1 MRKLAFVLDYYPYL
15 GGYSSRVA
23 EQLRVLSARY
33 EVHLIY
39 MFRKPQKECVDV
51 SAFAKE
57 HRISPDVAERGDSS
71 EMARNPLRLLA
82 SPKLLA
88 NMIRNV
94 LFEGSPIYYAPYVSE
109 RIRADVKK
117 VLDSER
123 IDIVWANGVIGSL
136 MAGKERAKM
145 RVLDMCDSRA
155 LLYSTLRPLERSL
168 PRKAFLWLD
177 GMLARRFERESA
189 KKNDMVVYICR
200 RDGLFCG
207 LKDSGFFVLPN
218 IRQGRQMPKVPKRTD
233 IVMLGRWDYLP
244 NLDALNFA
252 VREVLPKIRRDVSV
266 EVVGVLR
273 DRDRQSLVWA
283 SRGASNSKL
292 AISGVVDDVPARLC
306 SARLMLAPI
315 RAGAGVQNKILDAA
329 EAGVPVLTTPF
340 SKSAIDPDG
349 KCEGIIPC
357 GGAEAFAGE
366 AVRLLSDQDRAAR
379 LGSSCRSFY
388 ESYNAASM
396 KRHAELMEKIDARV
410 GS

>member
-23 EQLRVLSARY
+23 EQLRVLSSRY
-33 EVHLIY
+33 EIHLIY
-39 MFRKPQKECVDV
+39 MFRKAEKECVDV

-57 HRISPDVAERGDSS
+57 HRIAPDVAERGDSS
-71 EMARNPLRLLA
+71 EMARNPLRLLS

-88 NMIRNV
+88 NLVRNTI
-94 LFEGSPIYYAPYVSE
+94 LNGSPIYYAPYVSE

-168 PRKAFLWLD
+168 PKKAFLWLD

-189 KKNDMVVYICR
+189 KKNDMVIYICR
-200 RDGLFCG
+200 RDGLAC
-207 LKDSGFFVLPN
+207 LKESEFFVLPN
-218 IRQGRQMPKVPKRTD
+218 IRQDRQMPKVPKRTD

-252 VREVLPKIRRDVSV
+252 VREVLPKIRKDVSV

-292 AISGVVDDVPARLC
+292 AISGVVDDVPSRLC
-306 SARLMLAPI
+306 AARMMLAPI

-329 EAGVPVLTTPF
+329 EAGIPVLTTPF

-349 KCEGIIPC
+349 KCEGLISC
-357 GGAEAFAGE
+357 GGAEAFARE
-366 AVRLLSDQDRAAR
+366 AVRLLSDQMEAAR
-379 LGSSCRSFY
+379 LGGSCRTFY
-388 ESYNAASM
+388 ESYNAASK
-396 KRHAELMEKIDARV
+396 KRYDELMGKIDARV